1 MAAQFTHTQIV
12 QFADTDVAG
21 IVHFANFYRW
31 MEEAE
36 HAYLRSLG
44 FSVMQQQPDGTVIGF
59 PRVSASCRF
68 EAPAFFEDELTID
81 VNLLRR
87 GVKSL
92 TFGFEF
98 HRGKTR
104 IAAGEIKTACCICQP
119 GGKLKSIEIPPRY
132 CEKLVEATP

>member
-1 MAAQFTHTQIV
+1 MPAQFTHTRIV

-44 FSVMQQQPDGTVIGF
+44 FSVMQTQPDGTVIGF
-59 PRVSASCRF
+59 PRVQASCRF
-68 EAPAFFEDELTID
+68 KAPAFFEDELQVD
-81 VNLLRR
+81 VNVVRR

-92 TFGFEF
+92 TFSFEF
-98 HRGKTR
+98 RRGETCIATGEMKTV
-104 IAAGEIKTACCICQP
+104 CCLCQP
-119 GGKLKSIEIPPRY
+119 GGKLESIEIPPRY
-132 CEKLVEATP
+132 CEKLVEAAP

>member
-1 MAAQFTHTQIV
+1 MPAQFTHTRVV

-44 FSVMQQQPDGTVIGF
+44 FSVMQTQPDGTVIGF
-59 PRVSASCRF
+59 PRVQASCRF
-68 EAPAFFEDELTID
+68 KAPAFFEDELQVD
-81 VNLLRR
+81 VNVVRR

-92 TFGFEF
+92 TFSFDF
-98 HRGKTR
+98 RRGETCIATGEMKTV
-104 IAAGEIKTACCICQP
+104 CCLCQP
-119 GGKLKSIEIPPRY
+119 GGKLESIEIPPKY
-132 CEKLVEATP
+132 CEKLVEAAP

>member
-1 MAAQFTHTQIV
+1 MAAQFTHTRIV

-81 VNLLRR
+81 VDLLRR

-92 TFGFEF
+92 TFGFVF
-98 HRGKTR
+98 HRGDTQ
-104 IAAGEIKTACCICQP
+104 IAAGEIKTVCCVCQP
-119 GGKLKSIEIPPRY
+119 GGKLESIEIPPRY